1 MPAQLP
7 HRLRR
12 GCVVTIDD
20 RRQLFR
26 IEAVGQRRRSHEIA
40 EQDAHLAAF
49 RLRAAARGRRSRQ
62 QADDEIVDARA
73 LNTGN
78 RAQQTLAMAKRCDA
92 QIDQVGVGQVGHDVE
107 VYRMRGKGRGI
118 LA

>member
-1 MPAQLP
+1 MIGASSSGSRRWASAVDPTRSQNRTLTWRRSAFG
-7 HRLRR
+7 RLR
-12 GCVVTIDD
+12 GAGGG
-20 RRQLFR
+20 RQ
-26 IEAVGQRRRSHEIA
+26 E
-40 EQDAHLAAF
+40 
-49 RLRAAARGRRSRQ
+49 
-62 QADDEIVDARA
+62 ADDEIVDARA

-107 VYRMRGKGRGI
+107 VDRMRGKGRGI